1 MNTFERANE
10 ALRQD
15 LGAYAY
21 ALRTILSALPR
32 ARELCDRVLKETRLA
47 QALLSFAS
55 GPHIAE
61 LSQIAFHLTNLWP
74 YRDRPYAR
82 TVGFDEEIEEAQRQR
97 EEALRAVYLLSRH
110 GKDPLAGEVSR
121 CFNTI
126 ATYLEEERRLLVE
139 CHERIQPHAANMEMT
154 RKRLNLLVAAVDA
167 RMPASVEQQSILSAY
182 AEAFDLLHD
191 WEGGVPL
198 DERGTEVLDRCLQ
211 ILEQAGQGLF
221 EHLKPGITPDI
232 VVEGKVVL

>member
-1 MNTFERANE
+1 MNTFDRANE

-21 ALRTILSALPR
+21 ALHTILSALPR
-32 ARELCDRVLKETRLA
+32 ARELCDRVVKETRLS
-47 QALLSFAS
+47 QALLAFAS
-55 GPHIAE
+55 GPQIAE
-61 LSQIAFHLTNLWP
+61 LSQIAFHMGNLWP
-74 YRDRPYAR
+74 YRNRPYAR

-97 EEALRAVYLLSRH
+97 EEALRAVYLLSRY

-121 CFNTI
+121 CFNNI
-126 ATYLEEERRLLVE
+126 AAYLEEERRLLVE

-167 RMPASVEQQSILSAY
+167 RMPDSPEQQSILSAY
-182 AEAFDLLHD
+182 SEAFELLRD

-198 DERGTEVLDRCLQ
+198 DERGIEVLDRCLQ
-211 ILEQAGQGLF
+211 ILEQAGHGLF
-221 EHLKPGITPDI
+221 EHLRPGYTPDI
-232 VVEGKVVL
+232 VVEGGPAV